1 MSAGFLSSRS
11 IRILFFSLA
20 GVYLLYLLRYYAT
33 GSGGPTL
40 LALKM
45 VPASIV
51 ILIWGDLRE
60 GSYYPRLSPFLR
72 QLTAVLCSAIAI
84 ASAAYLFTNVEAI
97 RMDRLGD
104 WDAWDHLAA
113 GALVLLVLEHTRRHY
128 LPVFIFNAVL
138 ILYCVY
144 GYLVPG
150 MFNHPGL
157 SWTRVSSAAGL
168 EMSTGIFERLPQLGL
183 TLIGSFMLLLA
194 TLKAFGCI
202 DSILK
207 GSTRISKRSPALL
220 PQGAV
225 IGSFGVAAISGSG
238 AANAAATG
246 SATIPMLIRAG
257 FPKSR
262 AAAVETA
269 ASLGG
274 QLMPPLMGISAFLM
288 ADLMG
293 VRYFEVVERALGPAL
308 IYFLGVALAV
318 YLISQRFRNP
328 AADPIKSQALDWMDR
343 VRIVAYLVSILGLV
357 WLMGVERL
365 PGMLAAQKVFYALF
379 ALLAGLHLL
388 RCWRKPEAVE
398 GAWHSPF
405 AELVRHFAT
414 TTSQLTVLLA
424 SLGILT
430 AAFSIT
436 GVPDKLGVLLMQLAE
451 FHLIAMVLTAFAIG
465 YLIGMGLPVAPTYII
480 LAVVTAPFLIRAG
493 VDPWTAHFF
502 AFFIAVFGELS
513 PPTSV
518 TAAVTSRIAEASFLR
533 TMFHAVNICLP
544 LGVLMAAIFLQP
556 NLLLATGVTRWLA
569 IGQVLLATLGLVFA
583 LHGRLPQ
590 LKKPAEVAIRASI
603 AMAAGGLLWLA

>member
-1 MSAGFLSSRS
+1 MRAGL
-11 IRILFFSLA
+11 LA
-20 GVYLLYLLRYYAT
+20 AAYLLYLLHYYAT

-40 LALKM
+40 LAIKM
-45 VPASIV
+45 VPASIL
-51 ILIWGDLRE
+51 ILIWSDLRD
-60 GSYYPRLSPFLR
+60 GCYYPRLSPALR
-72 QLTAVLCSAIAI
+72 EWVATLCSLITIA
-84 ASAAYLFTNVEAI
+84 AAAYIFLNFEAL

-104 WDAWDHLAA
+104 WNRWDHLAA
-113 GALVLLVLEHTRRHY
+113 GSLVLLVLEHTRRHY
-128 LPVFIFNAVL
+128 LPVFIFNVVL

-150 MFNHPGL
+150 MFSHPGL

-207 GSTRISKRSPALL
+207 ASTRLSRRSPALL
-220 PQGAV
+220 PQGAIV
-225 IGSFGVAAISGSG
+225 GSFGVAAVSGSG

-257 FPKSR
+257 FPKAR

-293 VRYFEVVERALGPAL
+293 VRYFEVVDRALGPAL

-318 YLISQRFRNP
+318 YLLSRRFLKPNAEP
-328 AADPIKSQALDWMDR
+328 IEADPIDWMDR
-343 VRIVAYLVSILGLV
+343 VRICAYLAAILGLV

-365 PGMLAAQKVFYALF
+365 PGMLAAQQVFYVLF

-388 RCWRKPEAVE
+388 RCWRSPERVD
-398 GAWHSPF
+398 GPWYRPF
-405 AELVRHFAT
+405 TDLVQHFAK

-436 GVPDKLGVLLMQLAE
+436 GVPDKLGVLLMQLAD

-513 PPTSV
+513 PPTSI
-518 TAAVTSRIAEASFLR
+518 TAAVTSRIAEASFIR

-544 LGVLMAAIFLQP
+544 LLILMAAIFMQP
-556 NLLLATGVTRWLA
+556 DILLASGPSRWLA
-569 IGQVLLATLGLVFA
+569 IGKVLLATLALVYA
-583 LHGRLPQ
+583 VHARLPQ
-590 LKKPAEVAIRASI
+590 LKKATEVGLRFSI
-603 AMAAGGLLWLA
+603 ALAAGGLLYLA